1 VEKIV
6 GSLGSLAL
14 LEGLVDKTLIDL
26 FQQVFGALEL
36 AGSTF
41 DTPWLRLGVAVA
53 TAVAVRQAVV
63 GYQAAHPQKLKR
75 QMSPAASLS
84 DALAEQAAAAV
95 LNAAGLGPKQQ
106 QQQQQIVR
114 QPTLVFA
121 GAGAAVP
128 APTTTTT
135 TTSSSSRSS
144 SVGNALSE
152 IVTAVKSGGTS
163 LPRALG
169 PAALAGSTML
179 VLGQVK
185 RANKI
190 KKQVSAIVR
199 EVSGGTWSPA
209 ALMVVIEAA
218 AFVHSYSEMANGVA
232 TLMNLGA

>member
-1 VEKIV
+1 V
-6 GSLGSLAL
+6 AL

-26 FQQVFGALEL
+26 FQQVFSALEL

-53 TAVAVRQAVV
+53 AAVAVRQAVV
-63 GYQAAHPQKLKR
+63 SYQAAHPQKLKR
-75 QMSPAASLS
+75 QLSPAASLS
-84 DALAEQAAAAV
+84 DAIAEQAAAAV

-106 QQQQQIVR
+106 QQQQLQQMER
-114 QPTLVFA
+114 QSTLAFA
-121 GAGAAVP
+121 GAGAAGP
-128 APTTTTT
+128 ARST
-135 TTSSSSRSS
+135 TTSSSGS
-144 SVGNALSE
+144 SVGNVLSFA
-152 IVTAVKSGGTS
+152 AVRSSGTS

-232 TLMNLGA
+232 TLLNLGA